1 MLSPAD
7 NELLT
12 RSGPGTPMGEF
23 VRRFWVP
30 FLLSRE
36 LMEPDGP
43 PRRVSLLGEKLV
55 AFRDSAGR
63 VGLLDEHCPH
73 RLASLFF
80 GRNEECGLRCIYHG
94 WKFDVTG
101 ACVDLPS
108 EPAASPLQRKV
119 RIKSYP
125 VREMGGVLWTFMGP
139 EGAAGEI
146 PAFECLGVPESHRFV
161 SQWMQEC
168 NNIQAIEG
176 EIDSAHVSFLHR
188 RFDKQNAPKTSIV
201 GEYFRADTAPSWR
214 VDPTPYGFVAAARRG
229 VDGQAYWRMNQFLFP
244 FYTMI
249 APSHVGGTMTTRMWV
264 PRDDESCW
272 VICFT
277 YCPDRPLTEQEVA
290 NFRAGET
297 SHPVLIPG
305 TMRQR
310 ANRDND
316 YLIDRTLQRTTF
328 YSGIAGVRAQDTAMT
343 ESMGHIVDRSRE
355 HLGTSDIAI
364 IAMRKAML
372 AAARKLAAGEAP
384 VAARGGP
391 LYAVRSWS
399 AMLPADLAYNEDP
412 AIIRAMRTAP
422 AEASAAE

>member
-12 RSGPGTPMGEF
+12 RTGPGTPMGEF

-36 LMEPDGP
+36 LPEPDGP
-43 PRRVSLLGEKLV
+43 PRRVTLLGEKLV

-94 WKFDVTG
+94 WKFDVSG
-101 ACVDLPS
+101 ACVELPS
-108 EPAASPLQRKV
+108 EPPGSPLQRKV

-125 VREMGGVLWTFMGP
+125 VRDIGGVLWTFMGP

-146 PAFECLGVPESHRFV
+146 PAFECLSVPESHRFV
-161 SQWMQEC
+161 SQWVQEC

-201 GEYFRADTAPSWR
+201 GEYFRSDTAPSWR
-214 VDPTPYGFVAAARRG
+214 IDPMPYGLVAAARRG

-272 VICFT
+272 VICFS

-290 NFRAGET
+290 NFRAGEN

-343 ESMGHIVDRSRE
+343 ESMGRIVDRSLE

-372 AAARKLAAGEAP
+372 AAARKLSAGEVP
-384 VAARGGP
+384 VAARGGT

-399 AMLPADLAYNEDP
+399 AMLPAHLAYDEDP
-412 AIIRAMRTAP
+412 AVLRAMRTAS